1 MDTYTNG
8 LNYVEGEKPDPPQP
22 TNKGTRCIVPFVQK
36 SREYNLMRS
45 ESRSVGGDT
54 GREGRESRAR
64 GRSEGQSKGPV
75 YCPDRD
81 DGGEDG

>member
-1 MDTYTNG
+1 MGSIMSRGRSQT
-8 LNYVEGEKPDPPQP
+8 PPQP

-36 SREYNLMRS
+36 SREHNLMRS

-64 GRSEGQSKGPV
+64 GRARGRSEGQSKGPV

-81 DGGEDG
+81 DSGEDG